1 MESVK
6 IELVKNDEPIF
17 YYSKGLDKQNRLDVE
32 IPYALE
38 ETDGFYILNQFCM
51 KLLDALAFEDEGTIE
66 LNDKRKINYHVGK
79 SKHLNK
85 LVYTIDLE

>member
-6 IELVKNDEPIF
+6 IELVKNDNPIF
-17 YYSKGLDKQNRLDVE
+17 YYSKGLDKKGRLEVE
-32 IPYALE
+32 IPYAIE
-38 ETDGFYILNQFCM
+38 ETEGFYILNQFCM
-51 KLLDALAFEDEGTIE
+51 KLLSDIAFEDEGTIE